1 MKRSKK
7 TNKKNTTRNSIHY
20 TPGRNALGE
29 KAETHLIVLKKE
41 TAFQQ
46 IMDCV
51 CQLDGSKKEFTFDP
65 SCFTDCMDEYREIMA
80 KVQII
85 MGLKARMSHSTSF
98 DYIA

>member
-1 MKRSKK
+1 MKRLKK
-7 TNKKNTTRNSIHY
+7 KSKKNTTRNSIPY
-20 TPGRNALGE
+20 TPGRNMFGE
-29 KAETHLIVLKKE
+29 KAETHLIILEKE

-65 SCFTDCMDEYREIMA
+65 SCFADCMDEYREIMA

-85 MGLKARMSHSTSF
+85 MGLKARTAHRTSF